1 MKTLESMK
9 QFIRENNF
17 TALVNELVTGADMD
31 VADAVE
37 YVYHMKPLSTA
48 LFESMFFVL
57 WSIGGN
63 YMYKMLVKAIAAIQS
78 ENDRDECYWQIDRA
92 FEEER
97 ISFEDHELLYGLA
110 GMVEFA

>member
-37 YVYHMKPLSTA
+37 YVYDMKTLS
-48 LFESMFFVL
+48 
-57 WSIGGN
+57 
-63 YMYKMLVKAIAAIQS
+63 KAQ
-78 ENDRDECYWQIDRA
+78 
-92 FEEER
+92 
-97 ISFEDHELLYGLA
+97 
-110 GMVEFA
+110 FARKYFG

>member
-1 MKTLESMK
+1 MKALESMK

-31 VADAVE
+31 GND
-37 YVYHMKPLSTA
+37 
-48 LFESMFFVL
+48 MF
-57 WSIGGN
+57 
-63 YMYKMLVKAIAAIQS
+63 KKLVKAIAAIQN

-110 GMVEFA
+110 GMVEVA

>member
-37 YVYHMKPLSTA
+37 YVYDMKTLSKAQFARQSPKSRTKTTATSATGRLTVHSRKSASPLRTTSSSTVWPVW
-48 LFESMFFVL
+48 LRSLNFF
-57 WSIGGN
+57 
-63 YMYKMLVKAIAAIQS
+63 
-78 ENDRDECYWQIDRA
+78 A
-92 FEEER
+92 FVCP
-97 ISFEDHELLYGLA
+97 F
-110 GMVEFA
+110 

>member
-37 YVYHMKPLSTA
+37 YVYDPQQGSVRKQVFRLM
-48 LFESMFFVL
+48 V
-57 WSIGGN
+57 
-63 YMYKMLVKAIAAIQS
+63 
-78 ENDRDECYWQIDRA
+78 DR
-92 FEEER
+92 
-97 ISFEDHELLYGLA
+97 G
-110 GMVEFA
+110 